1 MAKILIVIFVFVVSA
16 CSLTSSLTIRGK
28 GNIKLQQVD
37 YEEVPGWEKDD
48 HSKALLSF
56 LNSCEKFAS
65 MGNSRS
71 IGAQIGDIR
80 VADFR
85 DVCDIGGAIKGMSSK
100 QAKNFFENW
109 FAPFKVSSKG
119 GNSNGLFTGYYEPEI
134 RGSKVKTDTYKYPV
148 YAKPKDSGSSSYSRR
163 EIEEGALA
171 DKKLELLYVEDKVD
185 LFFLHVQGSG
195 RVILP
200 DGATVKITYDGKNN
214 QPYTSIGNY
223 IIENNLIKEGGT
235 SYDKIKL
242 WLKNNPEKANEVMNV
257 NASYIF
263 FKITDKE
270 YVVGAQGTPL
280 IAERSLAVD
289 NDIMPY
295 GFPIWVNTKIKNK
308 ENTGYSSYQKLLVT
322 QDAGSAIK
330 GVVRGDIFFGRG
342 SGAEKMAASMNSL
355 GNYYIFLPINVVDK
369 FSGR

>member
-1 MAKILIVIFVFVVSA
+1 MAKILTIIFVFIISA

-28 GNIKLQQVD
+28 GNIKLEQVD
-37 YEEVPGWEKDD
+37 YEEVPGWQKDEHD
-48 HSKALLSF
+48 KALLSF
-56 LNSCEKFAS
+56 LNSCEKFS
-65 MGNSRS
+65 VMGNSRL
-71 IGAQIGDIR
+71 IGGQIGDIK
-80 VADFR
+80 VGDFR
-85 DVCDIGGAIKGMSSK
+85 DVCDIGSAIKGTSAK

-109 FAPFKVSSKG
+109 FVPFRVSSKG
-119 GNSNGLFTGYYEPEI
+119 GNSSGLFTGYYEPEI
-134 RGSKVKTDTYKYPV
+134 RGSRIKTDVYKYPV
-148 YAKPKDSGSSSYSRR
+148 YARPKDLGSGSYYSRK
-163 EIEEGALA
+163 EIEEGALE

-185 LFFLHVQGSG
+185 LFFLHIQGSG

-223 IIENNLIKEGGT
+223 IIENNVMKGAGT
-235 SYDKIKL
+235 SYDAIKL

-263 FKITDKE
+263 FKITGKE
-270 YVVGAQGTPL
+270 YVVGAQGAPL
-280 IAERSLAVD
+280 IAERSLAID

-295 GFPIWVNTKIKNK
+295 GFPIWVNTKIKNRD
-308 ENTGYSSYQKLLVT
+308 GYNSYQKLLVA

-342 SGAEKMAASMNSL
+342 SNAERMAASMNSL
-355 GNYYIFLPINVVDK
+355 GNYYIFLPVNVVDK